1 MMIKLPNSKSI
12 FLKDTKIITVKA
24 SKRAK
29 THKRKVKTSD
39 KSKDIK
45 ESRLENQLNFFENSI
60 KNQDFESVGVY
71 NEQGQII
78 FQKDGEKDRVAF
90 NDEERLKCHGA
101 IITHNHPIGHSFFP
115 ADILCAC
122 QNEMKEMRCISK
134 STGIKYSMSMKDG
147 SNFNRKL
154 WDDKIESVY
163 NDANNKIHD
172 DFINAINNKEMTIQQ
187 CNDAHWN
194 RVWSLVNELCPELEY
209 KVIR

>member
-12 FLKDTKIITVKA
+12 FLKGTKIITVKA

-101 IITHNHPIGHSFFP
+101 IMTHNHPIGYSFSP
-115 ADILCAC
+115 ADIRWSC
-122 QNEMKEMRCISK
+122 QAELKEMHVISK
-134 STGIKYSMSMKDG
+134 SGERFIMKMEDG
-147 SNFNRKL
+147 SNFNMEL
-154 WDDKIESVY
+154 WDEKINVIQRDM
-163 NDANNKIHD
+163 NDYVHADFEAKIYD
-172 DFINAINNKEMTIQQ
+172 GRMTIQEAT
-187 CNDAHWN
+187 DTHWDTVWRQVVK
-194 RVWSLVNELCPELEY
+194 RVPELKY
-209 KVIR
+209 DWVI